1 MDIGYQ
7 LRSVVTE
14 NLNLKLLSLAF
25 ALVIY
30 SLVHGSQEAQRPM
43 LLSVVALTPPDS
55 SNRVLTTPIPAQV
68 RVTYR
73 GPRAMLDELHTDD
86 VGNVQ
91 LDLRGG
97 NETRIQLDA
106 STIPVPPG
114 LRVEQACFSLGD
126 RCLPEIPLVWEDLIV
141 RDVRVEV
148 GVVGTAA
155 PGFMVKVAPTS
166 DPAVVR
172 AHGPKSEVL
181 VLQRA
186 RADAFDVTGLTEGK
200 YTRQLAIDRPV
211 GRVTFDVPSVAAT
224 VEIGREVTERPFTKI
239 PVAILGRTGGK
250 AQPSEVDVRLSC
262 PSEVVRA
269 LRPEQVVPRVQIL
282 SPTEHGSD
290 ALPVELKIDQCDV
303 HVTPPTV
310 IVRW

>member
-1 MDIGYQ
+1 MDVGYQ

-55 SNRVLTTPIPAQV
+55 SNRVLTTPIPAQI

-73 GPRAMLDELHTDD
+73 GPRATLDELHTDD

-97 NETRIQLDA
+97 NETRIQLDP
-106 STIPVPPG
+106 SMIPVPPG
-114 LRVEQACFSLGD
+114 LQVEQACFSMGD

-148 GVVGTAA
+148 GVVGTPAR
-155 PGFMVKVAPTS
+155 GFMVKGAPTAE
-166 DPAVVR
+166 PAVVR

-181 VLQRA
+181 ELQRA
-186 RADAFDVTGLTEGK
+186 RADAFDVTGLTGGK
-200 YTRQLAIDRPV
+200 TQQLAIDRPV
-211 GRVTFDVPSVAAT
+211 GRVTFDVASVAAT
-224 VEIGREVTERPFTKI
+224 VEIAREVAERPFTKV
-239 PVAILGRTGGK
+239 PVAILGRTSAK
-250 AQPSEVDVRLSC
+250 AQPAEVDVRLTC
-262 PSEVVRA
+262 PAEVVRA
-269 LRPEQVVPRVQIL
+269 MRPEQLVPRVQIL
-282 SPTEHGSD
+282 STTEHGSD
-290 ALPVELKIDQCDV
+290 ALPVQLSIDQCDV
-303 HVTPPTV
+303 HVTPATV